1 MIFLGLFLG
10 LLIYFILKLYYYDG
24 TIKQFFTNKIT
35 LLPAILSVVTTITM
49 AIAVDWT
56 AIEMHVKVA
65 NVSVLYAYVIAV
77 IIGLGNS
84 TLFFSI
90 LKKKAPKADTPLNP
104 PV

>member
-10 LLIYFILKLYYYDG
+10 LVIYFLLKIYHFSG
-24 TIKQFFTNKIT
+24 TIKQFFTEKAT

-49 AIAVDWT
+49 AVGVDWS
-56 AIEMHVKVA
+56 AVERHVTVSG
-65 NVSVLYAYVIAV
+65 VSVAYAYAIAV

-90 LKKKAPKADTPLNP
+90 LKKKQK
-104 PV
+104 